1 MEKVTFKSGGSDV
14 VGDLYAPA
22 GVGRSPAVAIVGP
35 MTFQKGQAPTQYAK
49 RFADLGFVALAF
61 DPRYRGESGGEP
73 RAWENPLHKVE
84 DLKAAVAYLQGRPD
98 VDRRQVSIFAICQGA
113 SIAVGAAAEIPEL
126 RALAT
131 VSGQYRD
138 LAGDL
143 QWLTQ
148 AGLEARRARGEAARR
163 KFLETGVSDCVKA
176 VDKTDMN
183 VGMPGE
189 FVWAWYQPW
198 ADRGLWENNYAVMS
212 DADILAYESL
222 TAAGKMAT
230 PWLMVHG
237 ENCFLPKAALRH
249 LEAVPATTNTRLIWD
264 ETPHFAY
271 YDHAPSIDRAA
282 QAAADW
288 FRTAQREAPMP
299 RYAL

>member
-1 MEKVTFKSGGSDV
+1 MEKVKFKVGGCELA
-14 VGDLYAPA
+14 GDLYKPTNATK
-22 GVGRSPAVAIVGP
+22 SPAVAIVGP
-35 MTFQKGQAPTQYAK
+35 MTFQKAQAPTDYAK
-49 RFADLGFVALAF
+49 RFAELGFVAIAF

-73 RAWENPLHKVE
+73 RDWENPFHKVE
-84 DLKAAVAYLQGRPD
+84 DLKAAVGYLQERPD
-98 VDRRQVSIFAICQGA
+98 VVSDQVSIFAICQGS
-113 SIAVGAAAEIPEL
+113 SIAVGAAAEISDL

-138 LAGDL
+138 LKGDV

-148 AGLEARRARGEAARR
+148 AGLDARRAQGEAAKE
-163 KFLETGVSDCVKA
+163 KFLMTGVVDYVKA

-198 ADRGLWENNYAVMS
+198 ADRGLWENKYAVMS
-212 DADILAYESL
+212 DAALLAYESI
-222 TAAGKMAT
+222 TAASKMTT

-249 LEAVPATTNTRLIWD
+249 MEAVPVTTNTKLIWD
-264 ETPHFAY
+264 STPHFAY
-271 YDHAPSIDRAA
+271 YDHVPSIDRATRE
-282 QAAADW
+282 AADW
-288 FRTAQREAPMP
+288 FKTAQREAPEP
-299 RYAL
+299 RFAL